1 MSEQLHIVVQP
12 VRADRADDFE
22 RFLTDV
28 VTPAVQ
34 AQRPELDQRWRVMR
48 SADAANDVVTFV
60 FLLEGGSLP
69 EDWEL
74 DLILPAHLGED
85 EAARLV
91 GEWTETFAPLAP
103 WAEAAVAAGQ
113 QSNQVV
119 WTVEPVPVR

>member
-1 MSEQLHIVVQP
+1 MSEQLHIVLHPVQ
-12 VRADRADDFE
+12 ADRADDFE

-28 VTPAVQ
+28 VVPAVQ
-34 AQRPELDQRWRVMR
+34 AQRPELDQRWRAMR
-48 SADAANDVVTFV
+48 SAEAENGVVTFV

-74 DLILPAHLGED
+74 DLILPAHFGEA

-103 WAEAAVAAGQ
+103 WAEAAVAEGLE
-113 QSNQVV
+113 SNQVV
-119 WTVEPVPVR
+119 WTVEPVSGR